1 MRAQLRVRPLLG
13 LAGLLTLAAAWLLQD
28 PGRVGEL
35 PYISEFKPF
44 PALLGSMVASAQWG
58 LAAVGLFLLAAS
70 FYWNRILQALRGSEE
85 APDRRGRTVSWSLFL
100 VSLLLYLLI
109 QRLAFLDY
117 PLTPDEFAYLYQ
129 AKILARGQWTVPAH
143 PLQEFFKCAFVAEH
157 EGRLFSIMPVG
168 WSLLLVPWV
177 LLGIPWV
184 LSPLCTALAVVL
196 TYQVG
201 RSIYG
206 HRAGMLAALLTAA
219 SPFVVFHAGTYLSHQ
234 ASLLAFMAFLS
245 LFIRL
250 ERGEQA
256 TRPYV
261 LLGCV
266 TAAIPLIH
274 HIEPSMLL
282 PFLLLFALRFLK
294 GTVYPRRKLLLSGIL
309 SLALFL
315 SVTGWQNHVL
325 TGSPTKV
332 LFQVYMDDD
341 NFMSKEFAVKPVL
354 GIHDW
359 FTLKQRV
366 VWWVKRLLSLNY
378 CLFPLAPLLMLLPA
392 VLRGRGRW
400 DFLLLGAFLCLSAGY
415 MFYNTY
421 GGLQFG
427 PRYYF
432 PAAGVA
438 YLLVAEAF
446 LRLHARAGA
455 PLRGGITFL
464 IVLAF
469 LYQLGLSAMIVRFVP
484 DTVRRMRIIQNA
496 GAHLAEQGLHN
507 SVLLLAPSA
516 SDPKVTPISIHL
528 RIRNGLDFEDDNLA
542 ALDRGSENGRL
553 MDFYPDR
560 RFFHYRISM
569 LDLVKGNTMS
579 MEELRRADF
588 P

>member
-1 MRAQLRVRPLLG
+1 VRPLLG
-13 LAGLLTLAAAWLLQD
+13 LAGLFTLVAAWLLQNPD
-28 PGRVGEL
+28 RVGRL
-35 PYISEFKPF
+35 PYFAEFNSF
-44 PALLGSMVASAQWG
+44 PLLLDSMAASARWG
-58 LAAVGLFLLAAS
+58 LAAVGLSLLAAS
-70 FYWNRILQALRGSEE
+70 FYWNRILQSLLCSEE
-85 APDRRGRTVSWSLFL
+85 TPDSQGRTASWSLFL

-117 PLTPDEFAYLYQ
+117 PLTPDEFAYLHQ
-129 AKILARGQWTVPAH
+129 AKILARGQWSVPAH
-143 PLQEFFKCAFVAEH
+143 PLQAFFKCAFIAEH
-157 EGRLFSIMPVG
+157 KGRLFSIMPAG

-206 HRAGMLAALLTAA
+206 YRTGMLAALLMAV

-234 ASLLAFMAFLS
+234 ASLLAFMAFLR

-250 ERGEQA
+250 ERGEAA
-256 TRPYV
+256 TRLYV
-261 LLGCV
+261 LLGCI

-282 PFLLLFALRFLK
+282 PFLLVFAFRFLK
-294 GTVYPRRKLLLSGIL
+294 GTVYPRRKLLFSGIL
-309 SLALFL
+309 SLILFF
-315 SVTGWQNHVL
+315 SVTGWQNRAL
-325 TGSPTKV
+325 TGSPTQV
-332 LFQVYMDDD
+332 LFQAYIDDD
-341 NFMSKEFAVKPVL
+341 NFMSREFTVKPVL

-359 FTLKQRV
+359 FTLRQRV

-378 CLFPLAPLLMLLPA
+378 CLFPLAPVLMALP
-392 VLRGRGRW
+392 VILRGRRRW
-400 DFLLLGAFLCLSAGY
+400 DFLLLGSFLCLSAGY

-432 PAAGVA
+432 PAAGVSC
-438 YLLVAEAF
+438 LLVAEAF
-446 LRLHARAGA
+446 LRLSSKAGA
-455 PLRGGITFL
+455 SLRSGMTL
-464 IVLAF
+464 LVVLAF
-469 LYQLGLSAMIVRFVP
+469 LYQFGLSAMIVRFVP

-496 GAHLAEQGLHN
+496 GAHLAEQGIHK
-507 SVLLLAPSA
+507 SVILLAPSA
-516 SDPKVTPISIHL
+516 SDPKVTPLSIHL

-542 ALDRGSENGRL
+542 ALDRGMENGRL

-560 RFFHYRISM
+560 RFFLYSISM
-569 LDLVKGNTMS
+569 LDLVKGNPMS
-579 MEELRRADF
+579 MEELRREDF